1 MRQGLHLAGVLA
13 ALALLLGACSAPA
26 APAGTPPPAGRPDAA
41 PVTAAT
47 GTTPTAPPA
56 PMRARFS
63 FSSISGIGLPYWTAV
78 EAGLFT
84 RQGVELEMGY
94 SVATAAMGSLI
105 AGDVDLLS
113 SAGAELVA
121 ANVEGADIVGVAGT
135 LNKVVQALMAAPGL
149 SQPSALRGR
158 QLGVT
163 RYGSLSDFSARY
175 LLRNWGLQPESDV
188 TILQIGGIPEILAA
202 FAGGALDAGVLTP
215 PFTLQAG
222 DLGFVELANLWS
234 QPLEYPGSILVIRRP
249 TRPEQE
255 ELVRRFVRGLAE
267 GVHLMLTDRDLAV
280 RALAAG
286 TQTNDARAL
295 NATYD
300 IYTPLFERDLRLSR
314 EALRTAI
321 DQLAAANPRAAS
333 MEVERLIDPRFVD
346 ELKASGYVERL
357 YAR

>member
-1 MRQGLHLAGVLA
+1 MQGPHLAGALA
-13 ALALLLGACSAPA
+13 ALALLLGACTAPGAPA
-26 APAGTPPPAGRPDAA
+26 AAPPAGERPDAA
-41 PVTAAT
+41 PTAGGAAASQ
-47 GTTPTAPPA
+47 TAPPA

-78 EAGLFT
+78 EGGLFT
-84 RQGVELEMGY
+84 RQGVELELGY

-105 AGDVDLLS
+105 AGDVDLLA
-113 SAGAELVA
+113 SAGPELVA
-121 ANVEGADIVGVAGT
+121 ANVEGADVVGVAGT

-149 SQPSALRGR
+149 GEPSALRGH
-158 QLGVT
+158 QIGVT

-175 LLRNWGLQPESDV
+175 LLRNWGLQPETDV
-188 TILQIGGIPEILAA
+188 AILQIGGIPEILAA
-202 FAGGALDAGVLTP
+202 FAGGGLDAGVLTP

-234 QPLEYPGSILVIRRP
+234 QPLEYPGSILTMRRP

-314 EALRTAI
+314 EALRTVI
-321 DQLAAANPRAAS
+321 DQLAAANPRAAGI
-333 MEVERLIDPRFVD
+333 EVERLIDPRFVD
-346 ELKASGYVERL
+346 ELKASGFVERL